1 MPKDLLSDLNTLN
14 RLLKQKLIT
23 YKDYLRIKCNLI
35 IIAKEKI
42 YTSTNHRQCIDSIK
56 NIWKYFLYLF

>member
-42 YTSTNHRQCIDSIK
+42 YTSTFDRKCIDYK
-56 NIWKYFLYLF
+56 AY